1 MNSVIIERGMKRE
14 NINILAVDDDK
25 EFLTLLHDVLK
36 DEGYEITVAESMS
49 EAIAKVKD
57 VLFDLIITDKNMP
70 EPKGADLI
78 NEIKS
83 ISPDSKI
90 IVLTGFGD
98 VESYLELM
106 NLGIYDYLNKPVKMS
121 ELKITIKRALN
132 LQNAA

>member
-1 MNSVIIERGMKRE
+1 MKKE
-14 NINILAVDDDK
+14 KINILAVDDDK
-25 EFLTLLHDVLK
+25 EFLTLLYDVLK
-36 DEGYEITVAESMS
+36 DEGYEISVAESMPD
-49 EAIAKVKD
+49 AVKKVKD
-57 VLFDLIITDKNMP
+57 TLFDLIITDKNMP

-83 ISPDSKI
+83 ISPASKI

-121 ELKITIKRALN
+121 ELKITIKKALS

>member
-1 MNSVIIERGMKRE
+1 MNSVIIERGMKKE

-25 EFLTLLHDVLK
+25 EFLTLIHDVLK

-78 NEIKS
+78 NKIKS

-121 ELKITIKRALN
+121 DLKITIKRALN

>member
-1 MNSVIIERGMKRE
+1 MKRE
-14 NINILAVDDDK
+14 GINILAVDDDR

-36 DEGYEITVAESMS
+36 EEGYEISIAESMTD
-49 EAIAKVKD
+49 AIEKIKD
-57 VLFDLIITDKNMP
+57 TLFDLIITDKNMP

-78 NEIKS
+78 NEIKL
-83 ISPDSKI
+83 ISPASKI

-98 VESYLELM
+98 IESYLELM
-106 NLGIYDYLNKPVKMS
+106 NMGIYDYLNKPVKMS

>member
-1 MNSVIIERGMKRE
+1 MKRE
-14 NINILAVDDDK
+14 GINILAVDDDR

-36 DEGYEITVAESMS
+36 EEGYEISVAESMTD
-49 EAIAKVKD
+49 AIGKIKD
-57 VLFDLIITDKNMP
+57 TLFDLIITDKNMP

-78 NEIKS
+78 NEIKL
-83 ISPDSKI
+83 ISPASKI

-98 VESYLELM
+98 IESYLELM
-106 NLGIYDYLNKPVKMS
+106 NMGIYDYLNKPVKMS

>member
-1 MNSVIIERGMKRE
+1 MIIERGMKKE

-78 NEIKS
+78 NKIKS

>member
-1 MNSVIIERGMKRE
+1 MKKE
-14 NINILAVDDDK
+14 KINILAVDDDK

-36 DEGYEITVAESMS
+36 EEGYEISVAESMPD
-49 EAIAKVKD
+49 AIKKVKD
-57 VLFDLIITDKNMP
+57 ILFDLIITDKNMP

>member
-1 MNSVIIERGMKRE
+1 LNSVIIERGMKKE

>member
-1 MNSVIIERGMKRE
+1 MKKE
-14 NINILAVDDDK
+14 KINILAVDDDK

-36 DEGYEITVAESMS
+36 DEGYEISVAESMPD
-49 EAIAKVKD
+49 AIKKVKEI
-57 VLFDLIITDKNMP
+57 LFDLIITDKNMP

-83 ISPDSKI
+83 ISPASKI

-121 ELKITIKRALN
+121 ELKITIKKALS

>member
-1 MNSVIIERGMKRE
+1 MKKE
-14 NINILAVDDDK
+14 KINILAVDDDK

-36 DEGYEITVAESMS
+36 EEGYEISVAESLPD
-49 EAIAKVKD
+49 AIKKVKD
-57 VLFDLIITDKNMP
+57 ILFDLIITDKNMP

-83 ISPDSKI
+83 ISPASKI

>member
-1 MNSVIIERGMKRE
+1 MKKE
-14 NINILAVDDDK
+14 KINILAVDDDK

-36 DEGYEITVAESMS
+36 DEGYEIFVAESMPD
-49 EAIAKVKD
+49 AIKKVKD
-57 VLFDLIITDKNMP
+57 ILFDLIITDKNMP

-83 ISPDSKI
+83 ISPASKI

-121 ELKITIKRALN
+121 ELKITIRRALN

>member
-1 MNSVIIERGMKRE
+1 MKKE
-14 NINILAVDDDK
+14 KINILAVDDDK

-36 DEGYEITVAESMS
+36 DEGYEISVAESMPD
-49 EAIAKVKD
+49 AIKKVKD
-57 VLFDLIITDKNMP
+57 ILFDLIITDKNMP

-83 ISPDSKI
+83 ISPASKI

-121 ELKITIKRALN
+121 ELKITIKKALS

>member
-1 MNSVIIERGMKRE
+1 MNSVIIERGMKKE

-78 NEIKS
+78 NKIKS

>member
-1 MNSVIIERGMKRE
+1 MIIERGMKKE

-25 EFLTLLHDVLK
+25 EFLTLIHDVLK

-121 ELKITIKRALN
+121 DLKITIKRALN

>member
-1 MNSVIIERGMKRE
+1 MKKE
-14 NINILAVDDDK
+14 NIINILAVDDDR

-36 DEGYEITVAESMS
+36 EEGYEICIAESMT
-49 EAIAKVKD
+49 EAIEKIKD
-57 VLFDLIITDKNMP
+57 TLFDLIITDKNMP

-83 ISPDSKI
+83 ISPASKI

-98 VESYLELM
+98 IESYLELM
-106 NLGIYDYLNKPVKMS
+106 NMGIYDYLNKPVKMS

>member
-1 MNSVIIERGMKRE
+1 MIIERGMKKG

-25 EFLTLLHDVLK
+25 EFLTLIHDVLK

-121 ELKITIKRALN
+121 DLKITIKRALN

>member
-1 MNSVIIERGMKRE
+1 MKKE

-25 EFLTLLHDVLK
+25 EFLTLIHDVLK
-36 DEGYEITVAESMS
+36 DEGYEISLAESMS

-57 VLFDLIITDKNMP
+57 TLFDLIITDKNMP

-83 ISPDSKI
+83 ISPASKI

-106 NLGIYDYLNKPVKMS
+106 NMGIYDYLNKPVKMS

-132 LQNAA
+132 LQDAA

>member
-1 MNSVIIERGMKRE
+1 MKKE
-14 NINILAVDDDK
+14 KINILAVDDDK
-25 EFLTLLHDVLK
+25 EFLTLLYDVLK
-36 DEGYEITVAESMS
+36 DEGYEISVAESMPD
-49 EAIAKVKD
+49 AIKKVKD
-57 VLFDLIITDKNMP
+57 ILFDLIITDKNMP

-83 ISPDSKI
+83 ISPASKI

-121 ELKITIKRALN
+121 ELKITIKKALS

>member
-1 MNSVIIERGMKRE
+1 MKKE
-14 NINILAVDDDK
+14 KINILAVDDDK
-25 EFLTLLHDVLK
+25 EFLTLLYDVLK
-36 DEGYEITVAESMS
+36 DEGYEISVAESMPD
-49 EAIAKVKD
+49 AIKKVKD

-83 ISPDSKI
+83 ISPASKI

-121 ELKITIKRALN
+121 ELKITIKKALS

>member
-1 MNSVIIERGMKRE
+1 MKKE
-14 NINILAVDDDK
+14 KINILAVDDDK

-36 DEGYEITVAESMS
+36 DEGYEISVAESMPD
-49 EAIAKVKD
+49 AIKKVKGI
-57 VLFDLIITDKNMP
+57 LFDLIITDKNMP

-83 ISPDSKI
+83 ISPASKI

>member
-1 MNSVIIERGMKRE
+1 
-14 NINILAVDDDK
+14 
-25 EFLTLLHDVLK
+25 
-36 DEGYEITVAESMS
+36 
-49 EAIAKVKD
+49 
-57 VLFDLIITDKNMP
+57 MP

-83 ISPDSKI
+83 ISPASKI

-121 ELKITIKRALN
+121 ELKITIRRALN

>member
-1 MNSVIIERGMKRE
+1 MKRE

-25 EFLTLLHDVLK
+25 EFLTLIHDVLK

-78 NEIKS
+78 NKIKS

>member
-1 MNSVIIERGMKRE
+1 MRRE
-14 NINILAVDDDK
+14 GINILAVDDDR

-36 DEGYEITVAESMS
+36 EEGYEISIAESMTD
-49 EAIAKVKD
+49 AIEKIKD
-57 VLFDLIITDKNMP
+57 TLFDLIITDKNMP

-78 NEIKS
+78 NEIKL
-83 ISPDSKI
+83 ISPASKI

-98 VESYLELM
+98 IESYLELM
-106 NLGIYDYLNKPVKMS
+106 NMGIYDYLNKPVKMS

>member
-1 MNSVIIERGMKRE
+1 VIIERGMKKE

-78 NEIKS
+78 NKIKS

>member
-1 MNSVIIERGMKRE
+1 MIIERGMKKG

-25 EFLTLLHDVLK
+25 EFLTLIHDVLK

-78 NEIKS
+78 NKIKS

-121 ELKITIKRALN
+121 DLKITIKRALN

>member
-25 EFLTLLHDVLK
+25 EFLTLIHDVLK

-78 NEIKS
+78 NKIKS

>member
-78 NEIKS
+78 NKIKS

>member
-1 MNSVIIERGMKRE
+1 MKKE
-14 NINILAVDDDK
+14 KINILAVDDDK
-25 EFLTLLHDVLK
+25 EFLTLLYDVLK
-36 DEGYEITVAESMS
+36 DESYEISVAESMPD
-49 EAIAKVKD
+49 AVKKVKD
-57 VLFDLIITDKNMP
+57 ILFDLIITDKNMP

-83 ISPDSKI
+83 ISPASKI

-121 ELKITIKRALN
+121 ELKITIRRALN

>member
-1 MNSVIIERGMKRE
+1 MKKE
-14 NINILAVDDDK
+14 KINILAVDDDK

-36 DEGYEITVAESMS
+36 DEGYEISVAESMPD
-49 EAIAKVKD
+49 AIKKVKD
-57 VLFDLIITDKNMP
+57 ILFDLIITDKNMP

-83 ISPDSKI
+83 ISPASKI

-121 ELKITIKRALN
+121 ELKITIRRALN

>member
-1 MNSVIIERGMKRE
+1 MIIERGMKKE

-25 EFLTLLHDVLK
+25 EFLTLIHDVLK

-78 NEIKS
+78 NKIKS

-121 ELKITIKRALN
+121 DLKITIKRALN